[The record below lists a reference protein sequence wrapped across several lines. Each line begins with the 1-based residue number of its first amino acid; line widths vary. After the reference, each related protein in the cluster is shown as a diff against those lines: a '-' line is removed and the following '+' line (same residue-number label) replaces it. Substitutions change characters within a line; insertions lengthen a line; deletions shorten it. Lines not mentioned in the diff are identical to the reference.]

1 LKNALIV
8 FASVM
13 IIFPSMYSTA
23 MMTTNQKSPQERFMK
38 KFEPTYKIKQLDSK
52 NTKKKTKQK
61 IFQDLFEKIQ
71 KK

>member
-1 LKNALIV
+1 
-8 FASVM
+8 
-13 IIFPSMYSTA
+13 MYSTA

-38 KFEPTYKIKQLDSK
+38 KFEPTYKIKQMDSK
-52 NTKKKTKQK
+52 NTKKKTKQE